1 MFSGRIL
8 NYLEVQAQNPKNTLL
23 ILGYQAE
30 GTRGR
35 DLLEGQKEIKIYGQW
50 VNVNMEIVEVKGL
63 SAHADHDELI
73 NWMSELKNQP
83 ERIFIVHGENESAKA
98 LQLGIKGNFGWE
110 AEIPV
115 LDQIETIE
123 L

>member
-1 MFSGRIL
+1 MCSYFTIVSSYAETLHLRKDDSPKIVIAGSGMLTGGRIL

-50 VNVNMEIVEVKGL
+50 VNVNMEIVEVKIGRA
-63 SAHADHDELI
+63 SCR
-73 NWMSELKNQP
+73 
-83 ERIFIVHGENESAKA
+83 ERV
-98 LQLGIKGNFGWE
+98 
-110 AEIPV
+110 
-115 LDQIETIE
+115 
-123 L
+123 